1 MVGLYE
7 IVVLGSEVDIALLSF
22 EGNSNVSYS
31 PRSRDI
37 VIVRKILDETK
48 QDIQIRIKMKLSN

>member
-1 MVGLYE
+1 M
-7 IVVLGSEVDIALLSF
+7 LGSEVDIALLSF